1 MNARHRISA
10 FGVALSATLAVACS
24 DYPVSPAGTRDRPD
38 LVGGTNGTETSL
50 VGEWTREIVFFDDF
64 GFANSS
70 KTVWLF
76 QVGGSAM
83 RTVVTT
89 NFTLGVADTIVTLA
103 AWEVQDTTVEIE
115 FAEPSPGTI
124 TLDFS
129 VEGDSLLLAGQAYQ
143 RTG

>member
-1 MNARHRISA
+1 
-10 FGVALSATLAVACS
+10 
-24 DYPVSPAGTRDRPD
+24 
-38 LVGGTNGTETSL
+38 VGGTNGTETSL

-70 KTVWLF
+70 RTVWLF
-76 QVGGSAM
+76 QAGGSAM

-89 NFTLGVADTIVTLA
+89 NFTLGVADTIVTQA
-103 AWEVQDTTVEIE
+103 AWEVQGTAVEIE